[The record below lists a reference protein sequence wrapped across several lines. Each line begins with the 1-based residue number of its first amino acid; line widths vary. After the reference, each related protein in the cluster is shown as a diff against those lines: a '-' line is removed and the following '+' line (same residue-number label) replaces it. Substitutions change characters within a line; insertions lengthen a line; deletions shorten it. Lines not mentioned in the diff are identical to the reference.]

1 MQRNRR
7 PLNPEHSHSHLPMG
21 ALIRKRMKNL
31 VAILVGLL
39 TFQVLMIWA
48 VEDLTLF
55 ESLWI
60 TMTTVSTV
68 GYGDYAPQTWMG
80 RLSTIVV
87 LFLGAITV
95 ITLIISD
102 FIESRFYRRE
112 RILRGLWIYKMKEHI
127 VIINTPQH
135 GGEQY
140 FMRFASQIRSVP
152 GYETIPIM
160 LLTRQFPNGLPP
172 KLADMGLVHFHGAG
186 FDPAALQA
194 VHAGSARHIVILAAD
209 DSEGNSDSLTF
220 DIAHR
225 LSELNLGFQTTVEC
239 VVDENRSRLKALGV
253 RAVIR
258 PVRTYPEIMVR
269 AVVAPGSEK
278 VLEDMFNYEQD
289 HPHRY
294 DLLLEDLNWADIV
307 SALIRH
313 GIGTALAY
321 IDDDGEVVCQPGI
334 NDPIKGKGLI
344 VLVRSHDTPGLDVVE
359 EALGRYRKFLE
370 KWRNSQENGSIAGP
384 QSNASNAGS

>member
-1 MQRNRR
+1 MLRHRR
-7 PLNPEHSHSHLPMG
+7 PLNPEHTHSHLPMG
-21 ALIRKRMKNL
+21 GLIRKRMKNL
-31 VAILVGLL
+31 FAILAGLL
-39 TFQVLMIWA
+39 TVQVLVIWA

-68 GYGDYAPQTWMG
+68 GYGDYAPQTWIG
-80 RLSTIVV
+80 RLSTILL

-95 ITLIISD
+95 ITLIVSD
-102 FIESRFYRRE
+102 FIEHRFYRRE
-112 RILRGLWIYKMKEHI
+112 RILRGLWIYKMKDHI
-127 VIINTPQH
+127 VVINTPRQ

-140 FMRFASQIRSVP
+140 FLRFASQIRSIP

-160 LLTRQFPNGLPP
+160 LLTLQFPNGLPP
-172 KLADMGLVHFHGAG
+172 QLADMGLVHFHGAG
-186 FDPAALQA
+186 YSPTALQA
-194 VHAGSARHIVILAAD
+194 VHAGSARHIVILATDENEA
-209 DSEGNSDSLTF
+209 NSDSTTF

-225 LSELNLGFQTTVEC
+225 LSELNLGYQTTAEC
-239 VVDENRSRLKALGV
+239 VSDENRSRLKALGV

-278 VLEDMFNYEQD
+278 VLEDLFNYERD

-294 DLLLEDLNWADIV
+294 DLPLEDLTWADIV

-313 GIGTALAY
+313 DIGTALAY
-321 IDDDGEVVCQPGI
+321 IDNDSEVVCHPPANSQ
-334 NDPIKGKGLI
+334 IKGKGLI
-344 VLVRSHDTPGLDVVE
+344 VLVRSNDTPGIEVVE
-359 EALGRYRKFLE
+359 EALERYRKFLE
-370 KWRNSQENGSIAGP
+370 KWRNNQESGSIAASE
-384 QSNASNAGS
+384 SNGNSAGS